1 RFPLTITNGL
11 TESVTLRVNVRAK
24 NPALRIDPIEELV
37 LEPGQSRDI
46 EVTTRSDSSGLTP
59 VRVRLSTVDG
69 RTFSAPWEF
78 DVRATQIGVAIW
90 VVMAVGGAILVGTVA
105 FRLVRR
111 IRTHGLHPR
120 EKPSP

>member
-1 RFPLTITNGL
+1 
-11 TESVTLRVNVRAK
+11 VDVRAR
-24 NPALRIDPIEELV
+24 NPALRIDPIDDLV

-59 VRVRLSTVDG
+59 VRVRLTTVDG
-69 RTFSAPWEF
+69 KVFGAPWEF

-90 VVMAVGGAILVGTVA
+90 VVMGVGGAILVGTVA
-105 FRLVRR
+105 FRLVAR
-111 IRTHGLHPR
+111 IRTTGLHPR